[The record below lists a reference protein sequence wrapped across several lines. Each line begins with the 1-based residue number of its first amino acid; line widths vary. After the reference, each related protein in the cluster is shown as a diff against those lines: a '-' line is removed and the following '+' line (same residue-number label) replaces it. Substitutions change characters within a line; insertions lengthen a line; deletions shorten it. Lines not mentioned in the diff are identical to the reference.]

1 MNGLS
6 VESAIA
12 RYVDDLEERQCSEAH
27 VRTVVYRLGRF
38 ARGRES
44 VPLREAAA
52 DLDGFFRELRESGLS
67 AGSMAGFKQS
77 HLAFWRWCAARRWC
91 SRSVTD
97 VLRSRRNSF
106 SFRPVVSRAANRSD
120 FQTMVQSLPS
130 FAAHRG
136 WWPRD
141 VRDAAL
147 VSVIVDSARRRG
159 EVLNLR
165 RSAMVEALAR
175 PDVLPSGRLV
185 YHAVS
190 EGKVG
195 PVSIRFYEESADLL
209 RRWMNHLPAG
219 ANWVFMSLRTGNR
232 LRGDSLR
239 IGLERIC
246 VFAGVT
252 PFGFHAIRKRVVTEA
267 ISSTGDAKVGQL
279 LAGHRS
285 IQTTQTYYNDVNET
299 AVDLVAAALADRV
312 RGDGEGLAEAFFGV
326 K

>member
-1 MNGLS
+1 MSGLS
-6 VESAIA
+6 VESAVA
-12 RYVDDLEERQCSEAH
+12 RYVADLEDRQCSVAH
-27 VRTVVYRLGRF
+27 VRTVRYRLGRF
-38 ARGRES
+38 ARGREE
-44 VPLREAAA
+44 VPLRVAA
-52 DLDGFFRELRESGLS
+52 DELAAHFAELRESGLS
-67 AGSMAGFKQS
+67 NGSMAGFKQT

-97 VLRSRRNSF
+97 VLRGRRNSF
-106 SFRPVVSRAANRSD
+106 SFRPVVSRAANLAD
-120 FQTMVQSLPS
+120 FEAVVQALPS

-165 RSAMVEALAR
+165 RAALVEALAR
-175 PDVLPSGRLV
+175 ADVLANGRLV

-190 EGKVG
+190 EGKTG

-209 RRWMNHLPAG
+209 RRWLGHLPAG
-219 ANWVFMSLRTGNR
+219 SNWVFVSLRSGNR

-246 VFAGVT
+246 GYAGV
-252 PFGFHAIRKRVVTEA
+252 PAFGFHAIRKRVVTEV
-267 ISSTGDAKVGQL
+267 ISTTGDAKIGQL

-285 IQTTQTYYNDVNET
+285 IQTTQVYYNDVNET

-312 RGDGEGLAEAFFGV
+312 RGAGEGLAGAFFGMR
-326 K
+326 